1 MGILYT
7 AILSVI
13 GGALVT
19 ASQNVGMFIAFRF
32 IAGAGSGLIQ
42 VCK

>member
-1 MGILYT
+1 MGVLYT
-7 AILSVI
+7 AILSLV
-13 GGALVT
+13 GAALVT
-19 ASQNVGMFIAFRF
+19 ASQNVSMFIAFRF